1 MGWSIQKDKIKQDK
15 QQIKKKKRD
24 KTITVLDGAGRTL
37 GGGEARLVKR
47 VDGGVY
53 DKVDGGIDGG
63 VDGRVDIGVDVL
75 LNGVVDGGVDGGIDG
90 GLDGGVDVGVDGEVD
105 VGLDGVDGGEDVGVD
120 GGVDGQGKYTGDI
133 PRDKPSLYGAE
144 ELALGR

>member
-37 GGGEARLVKR
+37 GGGEARLVR
-47 VDGGVY
+47 RVDGGINGDIDVPVDGGVY

-63 VDGRVDIGVDVL
+63 VDG
-75 LNGVVDGGVDGGIDG
+75 
-90 GLDGGVDVGVDGEVD
+90 GVDVGVDGEVD
-105 VGLDGVDGGEDVGVD
+105 VGLDGVVDGGEDVGVD